1 MMDAIGY
8 AEHSLSMIKAIKR
21 IGASLSA
28 SVTLCIGFGLTFLL
42 FLGTSKLEDN
52 AFDRDFEQRSA
63 SQIYILQRG
72 MEEAVQVLTSINRL
86 FLTVEAPTRGQFHTF
101 TTPLLQKFSFVKAF
115 SFQRIIS
122 HAERP
127 GYEAM
132 MQKQVPGF
140 QISVLQQGRLMP
152 AAEHARYLVV
162 DYLEPLQGN
171 QPALGLD
178 LSGNSE
184 IMATLARAIE
194 LNQPVSS
201 GGVRLAQASANDL
214 GVLVLMPVYRSG
226 MPRDTVA
233 QRRAAVIGDTAEVF
247 HVRTLLERIF
257 SQASVPGA
265 KTDRIS
271 VYVGDS
277 AQPEMLAYRSPESVT
292 KSMAGRL
299 APLYR
304 SPAIFNRTFVIA
316 GQPWHVEISAVRPI
330 LSNHSNSLLILIAG
344 SLLTLLATAYLNT
357 LLMRSR
363 RVQRTVDERT
373 AELRLTNALLKA
385 DIQARQL
392 AERALQLRQRAIDAS
407 VNAIIIMQ
415 AKGPD
420 YPIEYVNPA
429 FERITGYAAAEAS
442 GQSIRLLESAQR
454 ETSSFDDI
462 WRIMDQRT
470 EGNVLLRTQTKN
482 GAPMWN
488 DCFIAPV
495 KDELGETTHFVA
507 VLHDITAMKRY
518 EEELAFQANCDVLT
532 GLVNRNMLR
541 TALNQAMA
549 YAERYQHALWVVFI
563 DLDRFK
569 FVNDTLGHRAG
580 DLLLKAVADRLRH
593 VVRSAD
599 TVARQGSDEFVIV
612 MSEYPGADLDTHILH
627 NIQTAVAAPLTVDGH
642 TFFPTCSMGVATY
655 PGDSKDAETLV
666 KYADIAMYRAK
677 LHGRDNFQF
686 YTPAMNEQ
694 ALERLRIEGDLRRAL
709 EREEFMLHYQPKL
722 DLRSGKVVG
731 MEALIRWRHPQMGMV
746 APARFIGLA
755 EETGLILPIGAWVI
769 RTACAQ
775 TKAWHDAGW
784 ESLRVAVNLSIRQF
798 LQADLVSSIATALV
812 ETGLPPHCL
821 ELELT
826 ETLVMTDVEQAIGIL
841 RQFKELGVHISID
854 DFGTGYS
861 SLSYLKRFPIDALKI
876 DQSFVR
882 DISVDADDA
891 AITVSIIS
899 LAHSLKLQVI
909 AEGVETQEQLSFLR
923 HHGCDEIQGYL
934 FSPPVSAE
942 QFVQLLQETIST
954 PAEGLTISAR

>member
-1 MMDAIGY
+1 M
-8 AEHSLSMIKAIKR
+8 KAIKR
-21 IGASLSA
+21 IRVSLSA
-28 SVTLCIGFGLTFLL
+28 SLTLGIGFGLTFLL
-42 FLGTSKLEDN
+42 FWGTSKLEDE
-52 AFDRDFEQRSA
+52 AFDKDFAQRSA
-63 SQIYILQRG
+63 AQIYILQRG
-72 MEEAVQVLTSINRL
+72 MEEAVQVLSAINRL
-86 FLTVEAPTRGQFHTF
+86 FLTVDAPTREQFHTF
-101 TTPLLQKFSFVKAF
+101 TAPLLYKFNFVKAF

-127 GYEAM
+127 AYEALM
-132 MQKQVPGF
+132 RKQFPDF
-140 QISVLQQGRLMP
+140 QIRVLQQGKLVP
-152 AAEHARYLVV
+152 APEHARYLVV

-171 QPALGLD
+171 MPALGLD
-178 LSGNSE
+178 LAGNTQ
-184 IMATLARAIE
+184 IMETLMRAIE
-194 LNQPVSS
+194 LNQPVST
-201 GGVRLAQASANDL
+201 GRLRLVQASATDL
-214 GVLVLMPVYRSG
+214 GVLILMPVYRLG
-226 MPRDTVA
+226 MPLDTAA

-257 SQASVPGA
+257 SQAGVGVVSSVSGDNA
-265 KTDRIS
+265 DRIS
-271 VYVGDS
+271 VYVGES
-277 AQPEMLAYRSPESVT
+277 AKTEQLAYRSPEPVNKSVVRDLSLFFHT
-292 KSMAGRL
+292 
-299 APLYR
+299 
-304 SPAIFNRTFVIA
+304 PATLSRTFVIA
-316 GQPWHVEISAVRPI
+316 GQPWHVEVSAVRPI
-330 LSNHSNSLLILIAG
+330 LSNHSNSLLILITG
-344 SLLTLLATAYLNT
+344 SMLTLLATAYLHT

-373 AELRLTNALLKA
+373 AELRLTNTLLKA
-385 DIQARQL
+385 DIQARQQ
-392 AERALQLRQRAIDAS
+392 AEHALQLRQRAIESS

-415 AKGPD
+415 AKAPD
-420 YPIEYVNPA
+420 YSIEYVNPA
-429 FERITGYAAAEAS
+429 FERITGYAAVEAI
-442 GQSIRLLESAQR
+442 GKSIRLLESTQK
-454 ETSSFDDI
+454 ENSSFDDI
-462 WRIMDQRT
+462 WRIMDQRA
-470 EGNVLLRTQTKN
+470 EGNVLLRTQTKS

-488 DCFIAPV
+488 DCFVAPV
-495 KDELGETTHFVA
+495 KDEHGEATHFVA

-541 TALNQAMA
+541 TALNQAIA
-549 YAERYQHALWVVFI
+549 YAERYQHPLWVVFI

-580 DLLLKAVADRLRH
+580 DTLLKVVADRLRH

-612 MSEYPGADLDTHILH
+612 MSEYPGADLDTYILH
-627 NIQTAVAAPLTVDGH
+627 KIQNAVSAPLTVDGH

-655 PGDSKDAETLV
+655 PCDSTDAETLV

-709 EREEFMLHYQPKL
+709 EREEFLLHYQPKL

-731 MEALIRWRHPQMGMV
+731 MEALIRWQHPQMGMV
-746 APARFIGLA
+746 APTRFISLA

-775 TKAWHDAGW
+775 TKAWQDSGW
-784 ESLRVAVNLSIRQF
+784 ESLRVAVNLSVRQF
-798 LQADLVSSIATALV
+798 LQTDLVASIATALA
-812 ETGLPPHCL
+812 ETGLAPDCL

-826 ETLVMTDVEQAIGIL
+826 ETLLMTDVEQAISIL
-841 RQFKELGVHISID
+841 RQFKKLGVHISID

-861 SLSYLKRFPIDALKI
+861 SLSYLKRFPIDTLKI

-942 QFVQLLQETIST
+942 QFVKLLQDATLV
-954 PAEGLTISAR
+954 PAPVATLSVSSR

>member
-1 MMDAIGY
+1 
-8 AEHSLSMIKAIKR
+8 MIKAIKR

-28 SVTLCIGFGLTFLL
+28 SVTLGIGFGLTLLL
-42 FLGTSKLEDN
+42 FLGTSKLEDD
-52 AFDRDFEQRSA
+52 AFDRDFAQRSA
-63 SQIYILQRG
+63 AQTYILQRG

-86 FLTVEAPTRGQFHTF
+86 FLTVDAPTREQFHTF
-101 TTPLLQKFSFVKAF
+101 TTPLLQKFNFVKAF
-115 SFQRIIS
+115 SFQRMIS

-127 GYEAM
+127 GFEAM
-132 MQKQVPGF
+132 MQKQYPGF
-140 QISVLQQGRLMP
+140 QISVLQQGKLMP
-152 AAEHARYLVV
+152 APEHARYLVV
-162 DYLEPLQGN
+162 DYLEPLPEN
-171 QPALGLD
+171 QAAFGLD
-178 LSGNSE
+178 LTGNTQ
-184 IMATLARAIE
+184 IMGALEQAIE
-194 LNQPVSS
+194 LNQPVST
-201 GGVRLAQASANDL
+201 GALRLAQTSASDL

-226 MPRDTVA
+226 MPRDTAA
-233 QRRAAVIGDTAEVF
+233 QRRQAVIGDTAEVF

-257 SQASVPGA
+257 NQAGGNGFAGA
-265 KTDRIS
+265 HGDRIS
-271 VYVGDS
+271 VYLGD
-277 AQPEMLAYRSPESVT
+277 AARAEQLAYRSPAPAS
-292 KSMAGRL
+292 KSGVNRL
-299 APLYR
+299 TLAYR
-304 SPAIFNRTFVIA
+304 TPATVSRSFVIA
-316 GQPWHVEISAVRPI
+316 GQPWFVEISTERPI
-330 LSNHSNSLLILIAG
+330 LSNHSNSLLILITG
-344 SLLTLLATAYLNT
+344 SMLTLLAAAYLNT

-385 DIQARQL
+385 DIQARQQ
-392 AERALQLRQRAIDAS
+392 AERALQLRQRAIEAS

-415 AKGPD
+415 ARAPD

-442 GQSIRLLESAQR
+442 GKSIRLLESAQNQS
-454 ETSSFDDI
+454 SSFEDI

-470 EGNVLLRTQTKN
+470 EGNVLLRTQTKS

-488 DCFIAPV
+488 DCFVAPV
-495 KDELGETTHFVA
+495 KDEQGEPTHFVA

-532 GLVNRNMLR
+532 GLVNRTMLR
-541 TALNQAMA
+541 TALSQAIA

-580 DLLLKAVADRLRH
+580 DALLKAVADRLRH
-593 VVRSAD
+593 SVRSAD

-612 MSEYPGADLDTHILH
+612 MSEYPGADLDTRILH
-627 NIQTAVAAPLTVDGH
+627 GIQSAVAAPITVDGH

-655 PGDSKDAETLV
+655 PGDSTDAETLV

-709 EREEFMLHYQPKL
+709 EREEFLLHYQPKL

-731 MEALIRWRHPQMGMV
+731 MEALIRWRHPQLGMV

-784 ESLRVAVNLSIRQF
+784 QSLRVAVNLSVRQF
-798 LQADLVSSIATALV
+798 LQADLVASIATALA

-826 ETLVMTDVEQAIGIL
+826 ESLVMTDVEQAIGIL

-882 DISVDADDA
+882 DISIDADDA

-899 LAHSLKLQVI
+899 LAHSLKLRVI
-909 AEGVETQEQLSFLR
+909 AEGVETEEQLSFLR

-934 FSPPVSAE
+934 FSAPVSPE
-942 QFVQLLQETIST
+942 HSVTLLQDQIPVTT
-954 PAEGLTISAR
+954 AGLTISAR